1 MRKYS
6 DMTEGK
12 GVKRLTVVHSS
23 GAQRRERHARAGD
36 PIGQQLRPD
45 DDAKDLVLVPRVV
58 VPPGHR
64 HLRRMDLGF

>member
-1 MRKYS
+1 MKTKS
-6 DMTEGK
+6 TGEGVAK
-12 GVKRLTVVHSS
+12 LTVVHSC

-36 PIGQQLRPD
+36 PIGQQLRPN

-64 HLRRMDLGF
+64 HLRRTDLRF